1 MLHRQATPWR
11 LLCAFGQLIIIPTI
25 VHGVSFE
32 IPASPPSTA
41 SKQLIAAPIGV
52 SLEFFTFPGY
62 MNDVAAT
69 ATCLK
74 NLGDVMGE
82 MPPVRIGGTTQDRA
96 TYDASLAEPVS
107 YSVADPAD
115 APQTLTFGPSFMSLA
130 GSYEGPV
137 TLGLNRRL
145 DNIDNTVAAATVA
158 IEEMGNLYAIE
169 LGNEPNF
176 FTGSDPIAGG
186 SWDASK
192 DRTSQISWQNSVGD
206 RLAKTDI
213 IQAGVFFG
221 VGDYSIQNLI
231 AQEGDAAQYVRSY
244 CSHNYPQSQS
254 NADLARLMS
263 HSSIAENISPWKG
276 EVEAAAGAGKPIVMG
291 ETNSATQGGGGISPT
306 FGAGLWLMDYIL
318 QSLVI
323 GIESLFFHQGTIGN
337 CQYCWWGRY
346 SMGAPYYGAY
356 FAALAL
362 SGADQIAPLDTAST
376 AYAGYVMYKDSKSV
390 RVLLYNSDY
399 YTSGTR
405 GRETFTLTG
414 LGASSVTNVTAKRM
428 TAPSATARQDRGEVP
443 SIAGQT
449 FEDGTCVLLG
459 EEGREEGTVSGG
471 SVSFVVAASEAVL
484 VYL

>member
-1 MLHRQATPWR
+1 
-11 LLCAFGQLIIIPTI
+11 
-25 VHGVSFE
+25 
-32 IPASPPSTA
+32 
-41 SKQLIAAPIGV
+41 
-52 SLEFFTFPGY
+52 
-62 MNDVAAT
+62 MNDVTAT

-137 TLGLNRRL
+137 SLGLNRRL

-291 ETNSATQGGGGISPT
+291 ETNSG
-306 FGAGLWLMDYIL
+306 
-318 QSLVI
+318 
-323 GIESLFFHQGTIGN
+323 
-337 CQYCWWGRY
+337 QYCWWGRY